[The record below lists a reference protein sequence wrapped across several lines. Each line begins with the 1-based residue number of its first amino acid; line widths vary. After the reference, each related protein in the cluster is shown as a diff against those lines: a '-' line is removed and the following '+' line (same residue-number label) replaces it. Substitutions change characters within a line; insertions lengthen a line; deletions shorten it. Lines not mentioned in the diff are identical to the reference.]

1 MFAVLRSKGMCG
13 QKAEAPEQFLFE
25 LFESERCKESFYLP
39 QLSGNM
45 MWAGL
50 WPPWLR
56 LSIL

>member
-13 QKAEAPEQFLFE
+13 QKAEVPEQFLFE

-45 MWAGL
+45 M
-50 WPPWLR
+50 
-56 LSIL
+56 